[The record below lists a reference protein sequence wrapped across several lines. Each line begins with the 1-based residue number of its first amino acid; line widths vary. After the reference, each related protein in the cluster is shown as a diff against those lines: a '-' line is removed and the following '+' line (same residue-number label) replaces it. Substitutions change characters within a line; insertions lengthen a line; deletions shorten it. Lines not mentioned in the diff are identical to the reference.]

1 VIEVEHEETIIVR
14 LPAKIRIEYE
24 FTNLFK
30 SEKETPSKLTI
41 NVEIFLTKD
50 EAKTLEESI
59 TDKMI
64 EIINMIFEAKKLEQ
78 EIEATEEAFKDVF
91 DADPA

>member
-1 VIEVEHEETIIVR
+1 MAKVVEVPETETMVVGLPVR
-14 LPAKIRIEYE
+14 VNISYE
-24 FTNLFK
+24 FWNPFK
-30 SEKETPSKLTI
+30 NEKETPSKLTI

-50 EAKTLEESI
+50 EAKILEESI

-64 EIINMIFEAKKLEQ
+64 EILNIIFEARKLEQ
-78 EIEATEEAFKDVF
+78 NINTL

>member
-14 LPAKIRIEYE
+14 LPVRVNISYE
-24 FTNLFK
+24 FWNPYK

-50 EAKTLEESI
+50 EAKILEESI

-64 EIINMIFEAKKLEQ
+64 EILNMIFEARKLEQ
-78 EIEATEEAFKDVF
+78 DINTLTEVF